1 MKQNTSK
8 KHDDAVSPVIGVM
21 LMLVVTIIV
30 AAFVTAFSSGLVDT
44 ESTAPVAYLDVEILA
59 NQGDTHDQYVLNIKH
74 MGGDVLDTA
83 DLKIISDYS
92 YDDYNA
98 DTQKVTPVRKS
109 STITPATTKTQ
120 IIKSPTK
127 ISAKV
132 PYLSDITVGD
142 PSHPDVQ
149 FGAFDLEPGDV
160 MTTGTS
166 IGTYK
171 VIGGATSAPNG
182 FGVGSKV
189 DISIIHTP
197 SDTTIFNEEVR
208 VQ

>member
-1 MKQNTSK
+1 MKQNISK
-8 KHDDAVSPVIGVM
+8 KHEDAVSPVIGVM

-59 NQGDTHDQYVLNIKH
+59 NQGDTHNQYVLNIKH

-98 DTQKVTPVRKS
+98 GTQKVTPVRTS
-109 STITPATTKTQ
+109 STITPATAKTQ
-120 IIKSPTK
+120 IISSPK
-127 ISAKV
+127 ISARV

-171 VIGGATSAPNG
+171 VIGGKTSVPNG

-189 DISIIHTP
+189 DISIVHTP
-197 SDTTIFNEEVR
+197 SDTIIFNEEVR

>member
-1 MKQNTSK
+1 MKQKTSK
-8 KHDDAVSPVIGVM
+8 KQEDAVSPVIGVM

-30 AAFVTAFSSGLVDT
+30 AALVTAFSSGLVDT
-44 ESTAPVAYLDVEILA
+44 ESTAPIAYIDVEILS
-59 NQGDTHDQYVLNIKH
+59 NQGDNHDQYVLNIKH

-83 DLKIISDYS
+83 DLKIVSDYS
-92 YDDYNA
+92 YEEYAGDKLTMVD
-98 DTQKVTPVRKS
+98 KS
-109 STITPATTKTQ
+109 SVITSATAKTQ
-120 IIKSPTK
+120 IIKNPRTL
-127 ISAKV
+127 AKV

-171 VIGGATSAPNG
+171 VIGGATSAPKG

-189 DISIIHTP
+189 DISILHTP
-197 SDTTIFNEEVR
+197 SDTIIFNEEVR
-208 VQ
+208 VK

>member
-1 MKQNTSK
+1 MKQNISK
-8 KHDDAVSPVIGVM
+8 KHEDAVSPVIGVM

-98 DTQKVTPVRKS
+98 DTQKVTPVRTS
-109 STITPATTKTQ
+109 STITPATAKTT
-120 IIKSPTK
+120 IIKSPK

-142 PSHPDVQ
+142 PSHPNVQ

-171 VIGGATSAPNG
+171 VIANSVPKG

-189 DISIIHTP
+189 DISIVHTP
-197 SDTTIFNEEVR
+197 SDTIIFNEEVR

>member
-1 MKQNTSK
+1 MILTYLRNK
-8 KHDDAVSPVIGVM
+8 DDAVSPVIGVM

-98 DTQKVTPVRKS
+98 GTQKVTPVRKS
-109 STITPATTKTQ
+109 STITPATAKTT
-120 IIKSPTK
+120 IITSPK
-127 ISAKV
+127 ISARV

-189 DISIIHTP
+189 DISIVHTP
-197 SDTTIFNEEVR
+197 SDTIIFNEEVR

>member
-1 MKQNTSK
+1 MKQNISK
-8 KHDDAVSPVIGVM
+8 KHEDAVSPVIGVM

-30 AAFVTAFSSGLVDT
+30 AALITAFSSGLVDT
-44 ESTAPVAYLDVEILA
+44 ESTAPVSYLDVEILA

-83 DLKIISDYS
+83 DLKIISEYS

-98 DTQKVTPVRKS
+98 GTQKVTSVRTS
-109 STITPATTKTQ
+109 STITPATTKTT
-120 IIKSPTK
+120 IISSPKT
-127 ISAKV
+127 SAKV

-142 PSHPDVQ
+142 PSHPNVQ

-166 IGTYK
+166 IGTYI
-171 VIGGATSAPNG
+171 VIGGKTSVPNG

-189 DISIIHTP
+189 DISIVHTP
-197 SDTTIFNEEVR
+197 SDTIIFNEEVR

>member
-1 MKQNTSK
+1 MKQNISK
-8 KHDDAVSPVIGVM
+8 KHEDAVSPVIGVM

-30 AAFVTAFSSGLVDT
+30 AALITAFSSGLVDT
-44 ESTAPVAYLDVEILA
+44 ESTAPVSYLDVEILA
-59 NQGDTHDQYVLNIKH
+59 NQGDTHNQYVLNIKH

-83 DLKIISDYS
+83 DLKIISEYS

-98 DTQKVTPVRKS
+98 VTQKVTSVRTS
-109 STITPATTKTQ
+109 STITPATTKTM
-120 IIKSPTK
+120 IISSPKTY
-127 ISAKV
+127 AKV

-171 VIGGATSAPNG
+171 VIGGKTSVPNG

-189 DISIIHTP
+189 DISIVHTP
-197 SDTTIFNEEVR
+197 SDTIIFNEEVR